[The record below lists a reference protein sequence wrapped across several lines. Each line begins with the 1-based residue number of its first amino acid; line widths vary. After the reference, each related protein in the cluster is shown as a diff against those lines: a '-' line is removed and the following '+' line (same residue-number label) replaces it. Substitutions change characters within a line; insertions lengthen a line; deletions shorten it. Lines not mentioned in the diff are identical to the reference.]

1 MKAQNNKPPL
11 LKILAAAVVILF
23 ILFLWGVKDFGAL
36 PPGEM
41 IPLVAL
47 NAVVS
52 LIKIAAVA
60 GVLLAMKW
68 LADKLSK
75 K

>member
-11 LKILAAAVVILF
+11 WKIPVAAVVILF
-23 ILFLWGVKDFGAL
+23 ILFLWGYKDFGAL

-47 NAVVS
+47 NAVVT
-52 LIKIAAVA
+52 LLKMAAVA
-60 GVLLAMKW
+60 GVLLGLKW
-68 LADKLSK
+68 LADRVSK

>member
-1 MKAQNNKPPL
+1 MNSPKQKPPL
-11 LKILAAAVVILF
+11 LKIAVAAVSILF
-23 ILFLWGVKDFGAL
+23 ILFLWGYKDFGAL

-68 LADKLSK
+68 LAEKLSK

>member
-1 MKAQNNKPPL
+1 MNEPKQKPPL
-11 LKILAAAVVILF
+11 WKILVAAVSILF
-23 ILFLWGVKDFGAL
+23 ILFLWGYKDFGAL

-52 LIKIAAVA
+52 LIKIVAVA
-60 GVLLAMKW
+60 GVLLGLKW
-68 LADKLSK
+68 LAEKLSK

>member
-1 MKAQNNKPPL
+1 MNHEKQKPPL
-11 LKILAAAVVILF
+11 WKILVAAVSIIF

-36 PPGEM
+36 SAKDM

-47 NAVVS
+47 NAVVT
-52 LIKIAAVA
+52 LLKMAAVA
-60 GVLLAMKW
+60 GVLFALKW
-68 LADKLSK
+68 LIDKTSK

>member
-1 MKAQNNKPPL
+1 MDHQKNKPPL
-11 LKILAAAVVILF
+11 RKIAVAAALILF

-52 LIKIAAVA
+52 LIKIVAVA
-60 GVLLAMKW
+60 GMLLGLKW
-68 LADKLSK
+68 LADKIGK

>member
-1 MKAQNNKPPL
+1 MNHQKNKPPL
-11 LKILAAAVVILF
+11 WKIIVAAVVILF
-23 ILFLWGVKDFGAL
+23 ILFLWGYKDFGAL

-52 LIKIAAVA
+52 LVKIVAVA
-60 GVLLAMKW
+60 GVLLGLKW
-68 LADKLSK
+68 LADKFGK

>member
-1 MKAQNNKPPL
+1 MNHQKNKPPL
-11 LKILAAAVVILF
+11 WKIAVAAVSIVF
-23 ILFLWGVKDFGAL
+23 ILVLWGYKDFGAL

-52 LIKIAAVA
+52 LFKIAAVA

-68 LADKLSK
+68 LAEKFGK

>member
-1 MKAQNNKPPL
+1 MNSPKQRPPL
-11 LKILAAAVVILF
+11 LKIAVAAVSIVF
-23 ILFLWGVKDFGAL
+23 ILVLWGYKAFGAL

-52 LIKIAAVA
+52 LIKIVAVA
-60 GVLLAMKW
+60 GVLLGLKW
-68 LADKLSK
+68 LADKIGK

>member
-1 MKAQNNKPPL
+1 MDHEKQKPPL
-11 LKILAAAVVILF
+11 WKILVAAVSIVF
-23 ILFLWGVKDFGAL
+23 ILFLWGYKDFGAL

-52 LIKIAAVA
+52 LIKIVAVA
-60 GVLLAMKW
+60 GVLLGLKW
-68 LADKLSK
+68 LADRVSK

>member
-1 MKAQNNKPPL
+1 MDHQKNNPPL
-11 LKILAAAVVILF
+11 WKILVAAVAIVF
-23 ILFLWGVKDFGAL
+23 ILFLWGYKDFGAL

-52 LIKIAAVA
+52 LVKIVAVA

-68 LADKLSK
+68 LADIVSK

>member
-1 MKAQNNKPPL
+1 MDHQKNKPPL
-11 LKILAAAVVILF
+11 WKILVAAVVILF
-23 ILFLWGVKDFGAL
+23 ILFLWGYKDFGAL

-47 NAVVS
+47 NTVVS
-52 LIKIAAVA
+52 LIKIVAVA
-60 GVLLAMKW
+60 GVLLGLKW
-68 LADKLSK
+68 LAEKLSK

>member
-1 MKAQNNKPPL
+1 MNDQNSRPPL
-11 LKILAAAVVILF
+11 WKILAAAVAIAF
-23 ILFLWGVKDFGAL
+23 ILFLWGAKNFGTL

-41 IPLVAL
+41 VAVVAL

-52 LIKIAAVA
+52 LLKMAAVA
-60 GVLLAMKW
+60 GVLFALKW
-68 LADKLSK
+68 LVDKMSK

>member
-1 MKAQNNKPPL
+1 MSQPNNRPPL
-11 LKILAAAVVILF
+11 WKIIVAAVAIVF
-23 ILFLWGVKDFGAL
+23 ILFLWGAKDFGQL

-47 NAVVS
+47 NVVVT
-52 LIKIAAVA
+52 LLKMAAVA
-60 GVLLAMKW
+60 GVLFGLKW
-68 LADKLSK
+68 LVDKTSK

>member
-1 MKAQNNKPPL
+1 MNHQKNKPPL
-11 LKILAAAVVILF
+11 WKIIVAAVVILF
-23 ILFLWGVKDFGAL
+23 ILFLWGYKDFGAL

-52 LIKIAAVA
+52 LIKIVAVA

-68 LADKLSK
+68 LVDKIGK